1 MKKIVNLTQHDVN
14 IIEDGKEINSF
25 PKCEGEIPRVS
36 IEDKVVS
43 SINGIDIFNVE
54 LGEVKNLPK
63 PKEGHVFIV
72 SRMVVEAVE
81 KRNDLINPHGLVR
94 DDDGQI
100 IGARG
105 FAK

>member
-1 MKKIVNLTQHDVN
+1 
-14 IIEDGKEINSF
+14 
-25 PKCEGEIPRVS
+25 
-36 IEDKVVS
+36 
-43 SINGIDIFNVE
+43 
-54 LGEVKNLPK
+54 
-63 PKEGHVFIV
+63 
-72 SRMVVEAVE
+72 VEAVE